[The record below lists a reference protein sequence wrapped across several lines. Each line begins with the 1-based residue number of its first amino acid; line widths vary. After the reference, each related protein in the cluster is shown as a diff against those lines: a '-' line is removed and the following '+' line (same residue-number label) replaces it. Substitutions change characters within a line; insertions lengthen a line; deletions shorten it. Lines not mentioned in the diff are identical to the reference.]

1 MRYSSLPLPLAPSLS
16 PPLSLR
22 LCCLA
27 LQSGGGE
34 RSGGGLDVGLLTQR
48 LLLFLMVDAQM
59 EGEEGGEGED
69 GEEDE
74 YGAEG
79 EDGEEDKESGD
90 SSAEEDEPIQGGVSI
105 V

>member
-1 MRYSSLPLPLAPSLS
+1 
-16 PPLSLR
+16 
-22 LCCLA
+22 
-27 LQSGGGE
+27 
-34 RSGGGLDVGLLTQR
+34 
-48 LLLFLMVDAQM
+48 M

-90 SSAEEDEPIQGGVSI
+90 SSAEEDASPSRVESVSYRKQRRI
-105 V
+105 CCSDDEEKGWPSAMAEDY